1 MNIED
6 MVQKARSLLTEMQ
19 DAIDKDDNDTAEAK
33 LEEYNTLKAKI
44 DIAQAHAGAVSDLDD
59 VQIPAKKAK
68 KEQEPVDEPG
78 EKTFRP
84 PFDVDDDKDVVPE
97 PDDSFS
103 KSVNVLKYGEL
114 PAAQKAV
121 LTDLYGLSYQQMRY
135 DQTAAFS
142 KYLRMGEH
150 RLSLADEKL
159 LKQIIVRPEDIV
171 GEIQKGTSLS
181 EMKVTLQ
188 EGIDDLGG
196 YLVPEDYRA
205 EIIKRM
211 MGLTVV
217 RSRARVVN
225 TIRDSA
231 EWPKLEGGNSQ
242 YTSAVRVTWVDEIP
256 SSATVAQT
264 NPTFGMYRIPV
275 HTAMARTDLSRNLVE
290 DSAFNMLSLTAELFA
305 EAMAIDEDQKFLTGT
320 GGGTPR
326 GILGNRSGANETPE
340 TGISSVSSGAAA
352 ALTADGLVDLVYNLH
367 SQYRT
372 GAVLVAARATHGAIR
387 KLKDGNGDY
396 LWQRGLAAGEPP
408 TLLSYPFLESESMP
422 AIGAN
427 NYPVIFGNLNGYLLV
442 DRVGMSVERVEDTTT
457 KGTNTIALFARR
469 RLGGQVVE
477 PWKFQGHKVS
487 A

>member
-1 MNIED
+1 
-6 MVQKARSLLTEMQ
+6 
-19 DAIDKDDNDTAEAK
+19 
-33 LEEYNTLKAKI
+33 
-44 DIAQAHAGAVSDLDD
+44 
-59 VQIPAKKAK
+59 
-68 KEQEPVDEPG
+68 
-78 EKTFRP
+78 
-84 PFDVDDDKDVVPE
+84 
-97 PDDSFS
+97 
-103 KSVNVLKYGEL
+103 
-114 PAAQKAV
+114 
-121 LTDLYGLSYQQMRY
+121 
-135 DQTAAFS
+135 
-142 KYLRMGEH
+142 MG
-150 RLSLADEKL
+150 
-159 LKQIIVRPEDIV
+159 I
-171 GEIQKGTSLS
+171 
-181 EMKVTLQ
+181 
-188 EGIDDLGG
+188 
-196 YLVPEDYRA
+196 
-205 EIIKRM
+205 
-211 MGLTVV
+211 TVV

-256 SSATVAQT
+256 ASATVAQT

-275 HTAMARTDLSRNLVE
+275 HTVMARTDLSRNLVE
-290 DSAFNMLSLTAELFA
+290 DAAFNMQAITAELFA
-305 EAMAIDEDQKFLTGT
+305 EAMAVDEDQKFLTGT

-340 TGISSVSSGAAA
+340 TGIDSVNSGAAA
-352 ALTADGLVDLVYNLH
+352 ALTADGLVDLAYGLH
-367 SQYRT
+367 AQYRGNAVHV
-372 GAVLVAARATHGAIR
+372 GARLTHRDVR

-427 NYPVIFGNLNGYLLV
+427 NYPIIFGDMKGYLIV

-477 PWKFQGHKVS
+477 PWRFQGHKVS